1 MIFQQ
6 TEALLGCHQELGKK
20 VVDYNG
26 KDQDGVSKLQ
36 FFLDRNIRSSTKHA
50 FIDPARS
57 RPNFHVSVKSYVTK
71 ILIDETNIAYGV
83 RYVKNGKEYIAI
95 ARKEVILSAGS
106 INSPQILMLSGI
118 GPKEELQKHGIK
130 VIKDLPVG
138 KYMQDHQFFP
148 GVFYR

>member
-1 MIFQQ
+1 M
-6 TEALLGCHQELGKK
+6 
-20 VVDYNG
+20 
-26 KDQDGVSKLQ
+26 
-36 FFLDRNIRSSTKHA
+36 
-50 FIDPARS
+50 
-57 RPNFHVSVKSYVTK
+57 
-71 ILIDETNIAYGV
+71 
-83 RYVKNGKEYIAI
+83 KNGKEYIAI
-95 ARKEVILSAGS
+95 ARKEVILSSGS